1 MYAYIACRD
10 FAKVKIEANHIH
22 IFKKLGVSLKP
33 ENENG
38 ECFTGEIIYVLL
50 TRFSLPKLISH
61 FLQVKTRVKLDIPY
75 NGVCYQNL
83 KKVC

>member
-38 ECFTGEIIYVLL
+38 ECFT
-50 TRFSLPKLISH
+50 
-61 FLQVKTRVKLDIPY
+61 
-75 NGVCYQNL
+75 
-83 KKVC
+83 